1 MRTVMESARVLTK
14 EPENYEARAEVMWAG
29 SLSHNG
35 LTGCGAGG
43 DWMTHKLE
51 HELGGLYDVAHGAG
65 LAAVWGSWARYVYR
79 FCPERFARFAVH
91 VLGLPAGADA
101 EETALRGIGAMED
114 FALRGIGAMEDFYR
128 ELGMP
133 PASGSWGWRPPRRSW
148 PCWPASAR
156 RPAAGAA
163 VPSAAWRRPI
173 WPPSTAWRCE
183 NGGKQE
189 GARLLKKPRPLRLL
203 KHLYA
208 RDR

>member
-1 MRTVMESARVLTK
+1 MTLPAYQTACGCTDILMHTMERYFHPEAGMALTDSLAEALMRTVMESARVLTK

-35 LTGCGAGG
+35 FTGCGAGG

-79 FCPERFARFAVH
+79 SCPERFARFAVH

-114 FALRGIGAMEDFYR
+114 FYR

-133 PASGSWGWRPPRRSW
+133 TSLRELGVAPTEAELALLARKCAAACRGGGGAVRRLEE
-148 PCWPASAR
+148 ADL
-156 RPAAGAA
+156 AAIYRMA
-163 VPSAAWRRPI
+163 
-173 WPPSTAWRCE
+173 
-183 NGGKQE
+183 
-189 GARLLKKPRPLRLL
+189 L
-203 KHLYA
+203 
-208 RDR
+208 